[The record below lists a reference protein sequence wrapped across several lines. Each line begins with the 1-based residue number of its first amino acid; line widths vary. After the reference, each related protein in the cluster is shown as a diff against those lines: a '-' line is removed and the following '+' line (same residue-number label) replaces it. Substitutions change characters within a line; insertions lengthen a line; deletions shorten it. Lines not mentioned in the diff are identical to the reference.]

1 MDSCP
6 IIIGFP
12 TERRSAEAPFDL
24 SESGKRTEEPTMNCL
39 LNQIL
44 SVTGTQVLLWLPGA
58 TFILIGRARPP
69 PLVAAD
75 PSWLALRVAKGPG
88 CVPTAPMFAWTLG
101 TKFH

>member
-1 MDSCP
+1 
-6 IIIGFP
+6 
-12 TERRSAEAPFDL
+12 
-24 SESGKRTEEPTMNCL
+24 MNCL

-69 PLVAAD
+69 PPVAAD
-75 PSWLALRVAKGPG
+75 LSWLYLPAADGPG
-88 CVPTAPMFAWTLG
+88 CVSTAPTVAWTLG